1 MKAPTRSV
9 FASSSP
15 DVCEAEADDGLISPI
30 RGRLRRL
37 STDFAGSAEGNDV
50 QSVGPWRTTT
60 VERRASNPWLLI
72 GRRHSVDDRRS
83 SMEESKLLFLGVMSA
98 QVGKGSAR
106 RCQCT
111 ATAEE
116 VIAIESRLQ
125 EEIACQTAMLDAAME
140 FWLKRQAADEG
151 YISQLEGLA
160 SLARGVPSTAVGSRT
175 SAAPAYRTP
184 TVLTPQLRQEETEW
198 RACVQQAADRSANM
212 AAQLPRF
219 VEQHAS
225 AVAQIRRGVA
235 GVIESMRLAD
245 AEVETAQ
252 AAVWPKDAKLFC
264 PLPGE
269 RGWDAIGTST
279 GSVQCDH
286 STEMPRK
293 PCCWLQS
300 RRYLVACSRLEQAQ
314 CTALS
319 RLHREEKRLALLGE
333 WLQRLLESCSS
344 SQVHSPPSLSSLESS
359 SVCDSNAISKTDG
372 EPGQNF
378 LDTDLSALVVHQV
391 VADIS
396 VTSTSNEEC
405 NLRDA
410 TNGTGK
416 WANGCA
422 LLSSD
427 LWLHVWTADKGRD
440 REQLLQLPSNGPPG
454 LSISLVCQC
463 ARPVAELVRDEDDER
478 QTTRILQ
485 FHFNQ
490 DSKSTE
496 EATVV
501 RGTRPVVAAAS
512 AAVGALVQIGAE
524 LILPRWTWTR
534 TALGADTP
542 GPPARC
548 WQTLQLRCEDE
559 AAAEHLLAAL
569 GLVEQLYPV
578 ATISPESRPEQVS
591 EST

>member
-1 MKAPTRSV
+1 MLTYSLPET
-9 FASSSP
+9 
-15 DVCEAEADDGLISPI
+15 EADGLISPI
-30 RGRLRRL
+30 QIQGRRRRL
-37 STDFAGSAEGNDV
+37 STDFVGATEGNDV

-111 ATAEE
+111 ATTEE

-125 EEIACQTAMLDAAME
+125 EEVACQTAMLDAAME

-175 SAAPAYRTP
+175 SASSACRMP
-184 TVLTPQLRQEETEW
+184 TVLTAQLRQEETEW

-212 AAQLPRF
+212 ASELPRF

-235 GVIESMRLAD
+235 GVIENMRVAD
-245 AEVETAQ
+245 AEVETTQ
-252 AAVWPKDAKLFC
+252 VAVWPKDAKFFC

-269 RGWDAIGTST
+269 RGWDAIGTT
-279 GSVQCDH
+279 ADAVQCDQ
-286 STEMPRK
+286 SIEMPRK
-293 PCCWLQS
+293 PCSWLQS
-300 RRYLVACSRLEQAQ
+300 RRYLVACNRLEQTQ
-314 CTALS
+314 GTALA

-333 WLQRLLESCSS
+333 WLQRLLESCAS

-359 SVCDSNAISKTDG
+359 NVCDSNAISKTDG
-372 EPGQNF
+372 EPGHDF
-378 LDTDLSALVVHQV
+378 LKTDLSALVVHQV

-396 VTSTSNEEC
+396 LTSTSRAEY
-405 NLRDA
+405 NLRDGNQA
-410 TNGTGK
+410 CGNNGTQD
-416 WANGCA
+416 WTNGCA

-440 REQLLQLPSNGPPG
+440 REQLSQLPSTGPPS

-463 ARPVAELVRDEDDER
+463 ARPVAKLVRDEDDEQ

-485 FHFNQ
+485 FHFKQ
-490 DSKSTE
+490 DGQSTE
-496 EATVV
+496 QAAAG
-501 RGTRPVVAAAS
+501 RGTRPMVAAAS
-512 AAVGALVQIGAE
+512 AAYGALVQIGAD
-524 LILPRWTWTR
+524 LIPPRWRWTR
-534 TALGADTP
+534 AALGTDQSVPT
-542 GPPARC
+542 ARC

-559 AAAEHLLAAL
+559 AAAEQLLAAL

-578 ATISPESRPEQVS
+578 ATVSPDSRPEQVS